1 MCINRDILAD
11 YDPVSD
17 VYVCGRVNTDPSAY
31 VAAAAETGAAS
42 TAMSINELDLTD
54 LIASV

>member
-1 MCINRDILAD
+1 MCINRDILAEND
-11 YDPVSD
+11 VVSNFD
-17 VYVCGRVNTDPSAY
+17 VCGRVNTDPPAY